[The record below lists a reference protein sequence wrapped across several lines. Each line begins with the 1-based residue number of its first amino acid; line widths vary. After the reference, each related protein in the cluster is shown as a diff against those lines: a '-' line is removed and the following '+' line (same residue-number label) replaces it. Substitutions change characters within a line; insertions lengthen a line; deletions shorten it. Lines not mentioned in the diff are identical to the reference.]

1 MVMKPNARVHR
12 LAFDSA
18 INQLDVLRDVH
29 LVLAPLRPTD
39 EMIEAVC
46 KAMKM
51 TPIQA
56 QMVYEVMI
64 RASIP
69 DTVDDGLI

>member
-1 MVMKPNARVHR
+1 MKASARAHR

-46 KAMKM
+46 KAMKI